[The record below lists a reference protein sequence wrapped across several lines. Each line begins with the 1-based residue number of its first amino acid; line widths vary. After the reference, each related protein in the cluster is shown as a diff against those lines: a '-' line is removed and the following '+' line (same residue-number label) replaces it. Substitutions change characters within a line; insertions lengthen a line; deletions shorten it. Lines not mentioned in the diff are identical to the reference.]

1 MTVSTWSAYHRT
13 SKISKEIFNLSK
25 KVCEVGLNLED
36 IPEEC
41 LHFLENYAIVHDSN
55 IPMVLG
61 AALPL
66 TASLLGPGTG
76 TRLLACHLGPV
87 NFYILNVCAVAGR
100 KTATHQPVINEVI
113 ATIEDD
119 PNSINLL
126 LENYMVAG
134 FQVSTNIHPI

>member
-1 MTVSTWSAYHRT
+1 MHITGLQKYQ
-13 SKISKEIFNLSK
+13 K
-25 KVCEVGLNLED
+25 KFLTCQKSLRGRVGLNLED

-41 LHFLENYAIVHDSN
+41 LHFLENYAIAHDSN

-87 NFYILNVCAVAGR
+87 NFYILYVCAVAGR

-113 ATIEDD
+113 ATIKDD
-119 PNSINLL
+119 PNSVNLL
-126 LENYMVAG
+126 LENYMVA
-134 FQVSTNIHPI
+134 FLNILG